1 MLKNFSFWIKAAAVL
16 QILTGLIH
24 SLSFL
29 NDPQATNDTERQLVG
44 LMSTYRMDMGAG
56 FNPTM
61 SDLFTSMS
69 ACFALLYLFAAWI
82 NFYLLRKNIG
92 SELWKGLLNIQRF
105 VFGISFVVMVVFT
118 FLPPIVLTGL
128 VFVCLAVAR
137 MLAPKS

>member
-1 MLKNFSFWIKAAAVL
+1 MLKNYTFWIKTAAVL

-24 SLSFL
+24 SLSFF
-29 NDPQATNDTERQLVG
+29 NDPRATNDTERQLVE
-44 LMSTYRMDMGAG
+44 LMSAYRMDLGAG
-56 FNPTM
+56 FHPTM

-82 NFYLLRKNIG
+82 NVYLLRKNIG
-92 SELWKGLLNIQRF
+92 GELWKGLLNIQRF

-128 VFVCLAVAR
+128 VFVCLAIAR
-137 MLAPKS
+137 ILAPRA